1 MQSNQTICVYC
12 GSSDQVSVGYHDAAR
27 EMGHAIA
34 AKGYSMV
41 YGGGGTG
48 LMGAVA
54 DAALAAGASVIGV
67 IPDQFNNNTL
77 AHEGLTKMHVV
88 RDMHARKT
96 LMAELADAFIALPGG
111 FGTLEELFEILTWAQ
126 IGLHQHPVGVLNVN
140 GYYDPLLA
148 FIDHARREGFLYVEH
163 PSLLL
168 HASDPTALLEQMIQ
182 YKPPMGLERW
192 VNRPAK
198 PE

>member
-54 DAALAAGASVIGV
+54 DAALA
-67 IPDQFNNNTL
+67 
-77 AHEGLTKMHVV
+77 HEGLTKMHVV

-111 FGTLEELFEILTWAQ
+111 FGTLEELLEILTWAQ